1 MRRNEGGEKWKKERE
16 GQGGE
21 HVQSDPGDPERRAD
35 KLHARPLGSL
45 PLPLSDDTTTNRHFS
60 AYNAPNRLTKCF
72 KGQL

>member
-1 MRRNEGGEKWKKERE
+1 MKVEKSGKRREKGRGG
-16 GQGGE
+16 G
-21 HVQSDPGDPERRAD
+21 HVQSDPRDPEGLAD

>member
-16 GQGGE
+16 GQGE
-21 HVQSDPGDPERRAD
+21 HVQSDPGDPERLAD

-60 AYNAPNRLTKCF
+60 AYNTPNRLTKCF
-72 KGQL
+72 NGQL

>member
-1 MRRNEGGEKWKKERE
+1 MEKGERRA
-16 GQGGE
+16 GGE